1 MVKTRLQ
8 SANSA
13 RYTGMLNCFTTVLK
27 EEGVLRFWKGT
38 TPRLTRL
45 ILSGGIVF
53 TIYEKTLTLL
63 DTLEHSAVE
72 VAKEKGVVKS

>member
-1 MVKTRLQ
+1 MQ
-8 SANSA
+8 SAQSA
-13 RYTGMLNCFTTVLK
+13 RYSSAFNCVSTVLR

-53 TIYEKTLTLL
+53 TIYEKTLVAL
-63 DTLEHSAVE
+63 DVLGGK
-72 VAKEKGVVKS
+72 AKETAKVVADTVKE